1 MDSTKFTNI
10 HISVDKT
17 KKRLFYNEK
26 TVLVVV
32 KDISEEMYRT
42 QLWTHGN
49 PHEFLQQFNVK
60 SYKTITIVKGK
71 KLLLGILKNKPMWS
85 LHPSNC

>member
-1 MDSTKFTNI
+1 
-10 HISVDKT
+10 
-17 KKRLFYNEK
+17 
-26 TVLVVV
+26 
-32 KDISEEMYRT
+32 MYRT